1 MTAPVWLAVISSAS
15 GLAGVTLGAA
25 LTGRAQ
31 RRQWARGKQIDACAA
46 IVVESTR
53 VQLAL
58 RRQWRHAERVDWV
71 PWNEALAAISL
82 VAAPTVVGAAGDVDE
97 LFWRHSDLI
106 DRGDLNDEAAWVAA
120 SGLMERARLAFINA
134 TKEHVIGS
142 SKRLERLP
150 IRRPSEYLPGGTGD
164 SPSTADSSS

>member
-1 MTAPVWLAVISSAS
+1 M
-15 GLAGVTLGAA
+15 G
-25 LTGRAQ
+25 
-31 RRQWARGKQIDACAA
+31 
-46 IVVESTR
+46 
-53 VQLAL
+53 
-58 RRQWRHAERVDWV
+58 
-71 PWNEALAAISL
+71 
-82 VAAPTVVGAAGDVDE
+82 
-97 LFWRHSDLI
+97 
-106 DRGDLNDEAAWVAA
+106 AA